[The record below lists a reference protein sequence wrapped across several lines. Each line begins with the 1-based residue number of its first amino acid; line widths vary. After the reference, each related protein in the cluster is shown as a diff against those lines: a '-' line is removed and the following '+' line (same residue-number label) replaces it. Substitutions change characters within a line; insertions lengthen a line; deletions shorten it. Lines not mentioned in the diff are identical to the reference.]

1 MSIDCI
7 LNPNTDIYDNLTQ
20 CGIQIV
26 IDKTLIVSEPD
37 IIILLRGT
45 VYNRLHLCR
54 ILEIDVNNSSE
65 QVIIHMYKRF
75 GIDYLLQVLDG
86 VFTFILF
93 DYDYKNDISKVF
105 VVKDLFGIIPIFTI
119 ANHKSIAFST
129 CVPLNINTNTSIMQ
143 KEPFGS
149 YTMYELGPK
158 VLAKWQVSNIM
169 NRSYFTVPYTNM
181 SNGFSSYIYLF
192 SKCIKRIILKND
204 NIPDRIADFIVK
216 RLFENIHEQQM
227 IDIDIYDDTTSKIIQ
242 YSPINF
248 FEIQT
253 NESMFEYDVSVRTQ
267 LYNAD
272 FSQNKKYP
280 FFDKD
285 FVSLYFSIPLRVRY
299 TRHEDLFL
307 IE

>member
-119 ANHKSIAFST
+119 TNHKSIAFST
-129 CVPLNINTNTSIMQ
+129 CVPLNINTSIMQ

-169 NRSYFTVPYTNM
+169 NRSYFIVPYTNM

-280 FFDKD
+280 FFDKE
-285 FVSLYFSIPLRVRY
+285 FVSLYFSIPLHVRY